1 MRIGMVLSR
10 VDLNDGVASHLD
22 TLVTELDR
30 AGHDVVLMS
39 GPVSYP
45 VPNSPVWEQREAS
58 LRKATRAWERGSF
71 SSTRACAKWLRGAIA
86 RNPVDVLHL
95 HGMRLVPAVRLA
107 AGWSLPMA
115 AMAHPSR
122 TSTPDPSSAKQRL
135 LRLATPIYRKI
146 LPERALAGSTEIAEW
161 YANVMQ
167 FPADRIR
174 MVYYGCDTHQFTVPS
189 PDDRAAARASLGLL
203 PSTLVCVMVGRFD
216 PGKRH
221 ETAVKALARLASEGR
236 DVALVIAGSGDC
248 EGHVAS
254 LRRAADPEAK
264 LQLRCLNNVDN
275 VRAVYAAGDAIVHP
289 SEREA
294 FALVVAEAML
304 CGLVPLRTSTGGARD
319 QIHEGVTG
327 FVFDVGDDVRLAD
340 RLRWLLDH
348 PAERGAM
355 GRAAATH
362 AAGRFAADAM
372 VRNATQAYRE
382 LIGATPLG
390 EQ

>member
-71 SSTRACAKWLRGAIA
+71 ASVRGCAQWLRGAIA

-107 AGWSLPMA
+107 AGWRLPMA

-122 TSTPDPSSAKQRL
+122 TSTPDPSPAKRRL
-135 LRLATPIYRKI
+135 LQLATPIYRKL

-161 YANVMQ
+161 YANVMR
-167 FPADRIR
+167 FPAERIR
-174 MVYYGCDTHQFTVPS
+174 MVYYGCDTRQFTVPS
-189 PDDRAAARASLGLL
+189 PQDRAAARASLGLL
-203 PSTLVCVMVGRFD
+203 PSTFACVMVGRFD

-221 ETAVKALARLASEGR
+221 DTAVRALARLAREGR
-236 DVALVIAGSGDC
+236 DVALVIAGTGDC
-248 EGHVAS
+248 EDHVAS
-254 LRRAADPEAK
+254 LRRAADPEAT
-264 LQLRCLNNVDN
+264 LQLRCVNNVDD
-275 VRAVYAAGDAIVHP
+275 VRSIYAAGDAIVHP

-304 CGLVPLRTSTGGARD
+304 CGMVPLRTSTGGARD
-319 QIHEGVTG
+319 QIQEGVTG

-348 PAERGAM
+348 PAERAAM

-362 AAGRFAADAM
+362 AAGRFAAGAM
-372 VRNATQAYRE
+372 ARNAMQVYRE
-382 LIGATPLG
+382 LIGGGPLRD
-390 EQ
+390 Q